1 VRHLVNFNNP
11 VSLDN
16 LGPHSRTDARKSR
29 GVYDV
34 GMNGSQWCPKR
45 ELSPLRRACL
55 SLGLDVDA
63 RPKTNLARFLRKAGL
78 GETAISYLGVSSD
91 EQAQQIV
98 ALYQRLNATERKA
111 VTIDYLVLAARADV
125 HRILGCISAEQYR
138 VAGVF
143 ACMDAL
149 KVMIERALTPD
160 GYQDRRLLFQIVG
173 VLPMPGENPCAAPPR
188 IGEIS
193 HGRRPN
199 TIVALPAKE
208 APRN

>member
-1 VRHLVNFNNP
+1 M
-11 VSLDN
+11 SS
-16 LGPHSRTDARKSR
+16 SRF
-29 GVYDV
+29 Y
-34 GMNGSQWCPKR
+34 PKR

-78 GETAISYLGVSSD
+78 GETAISYLELSSD

-98 ALYQRLNATERKA
+98 ALYHRLNATERKA

-138 VAGVF
+138 VAGVL

-149 KVMIERALTPD
+149 KVMRDRALTPD
-160 GYQDRRLLFQIVG
+160 GYQDRRLLFQIAG
-173 VLPMPGENPCAAPPR
+173 VLPAPVNSR
-188 IGEIS
+188 GFQ
-193 HGRRPN
+193 R
-199 TIVALPAKE
+199 TA
-208 APRN
+208 